1 MPSALVYKLYCLSLL
16 GMPTST
22 GATVKLLTNIAHMV
36 LGIIAEL
43 TNTTPAITAIYIA
56 YQLVDFM
63 IERNAEEI
71 KEDIVEYTIG
81 LVIGAIIKTLI
92 FKN

>member
-1 MPSALVYKLYCLSLL
+1 VK
-16 GMPTST
+16 
-22 GATVKLLTNIAHMV
+22 KLLTNIAHTV
-36 LGIIAEL
+36 LGIVAEL

-56 YQLVDFM
+56 YQLVDYLA
-63 IERNAEEI
+63 EKDVEEI

-92 FKN
+92 LKN